1 MQTNNAMKKRHAMQ
15 ITNRQQKAVVSHHN
29 TMWVRSLFL
38 TTALLCT
45 SWADAAFYVYRGPHG
60 EKMVTNIPRNEYG
73 YKLLGQDENVEG
85 VSKFMGRKGWTAA
98 DLPTWAKAGK
108 PYKRKWVNS
117 SEFDSHIRIAA
128 LKYGVEPA
136 LVKAVIQVES
146 NFDPEAVSRAG
157 ARGLMQLMPGTAA
170 QYSLGM
176 QQIYNPQRNIE
187 AGVRHL
193 AYLKTLFPNNTPFV
207 LAAYNAG
214 ENNVIKHNGIP
225 PFPETVNYVQKV
237 AYSHNIFKR
246 TFF

>member
-1 MQTNNAMKKRHAMQ
+1 MQ
-15 ITNRQQKAVVSHHN
+15 ITNRTQKRVVSQSKSIKAR
-29 TMWVRSLFL
+29 TLLLLMA
-38 TTALLCT
+38 ALLMAPL
-45 SWADAAFYVYRGPHG
+45 ADAAYYVYRGPHG

-98 DLPTWAKAGK
+98 DLPTWAKAGR
-108 PYKRKWVNS
+108 PYHRKWVNS

-128 LKYGVEPA
+128 IKYGVEPA

-176 QQIYNPQRNIE
+176 QQINNPQRNID

-193 AYLKTLFPNNTPFV
+193 AYLKTLFPNNTPYV

-214 ENNVIKHNGIP
+214 ENNVIKYNGIP
-225 PFPETVNYVQKV
+225 PFPETVNYVKKV
-237 AYSHNIFKR
+237 AYSHNVFKR
-246 TFF
+246 SFF